1 MVIEAPLCKYKK
13 NNFKIGI
20 AVLAIAAAWFYF
32 DGYHSKK
39 FIEKNTNSDGTPNSN
54 LVFNRKSPPYF
65 LAGAVLLAGYYWVV
79 RNKKLVADDQD
90 IALDAKEK
98 ISYSAIQSVNKTNFD
113 SKGYFVITY
122 KDDAGNEKSRKI
134 SDRTYDNLAAI
145 LDLLVSKIT

>member
-13 NNFKIGI
+13 NNLKIGI
-20 AVLAIAAAWFYF
+20 VILAIAAAWFYF
-32 DGYHSKK
+32 DGRYSEK
-39 FIEKNTNSDGTPNSN
+39 FIKKHTKADGSPDSN

-65 LAGAVLLAGYYWVV
+65 LAGAVLLAGYFWTV
-79 RNKKLVADDQD
+79 RNKKIVADDQN

-113 SKGYFVITY
+113 AKGYFVITY
-122 KDDAGNEKSRKI
+122 KDGSGNEKSRKI
-134 SDRTYDNLAAI
+134 SDRTYDNLEAI